1 MRITA
6 AEKEQTRERI
16 TAAAVKQFREAGF
29 AAATTRDIARDARIA
44 TGTLFNYF
52 TSKEDIV
59 LALAADALAAACE
72 DVTRARLAA
81 SLEEEL
87 FAFIAAGL
95 RRLKPHRAYLGP
107 LVHAALSPLVSA
119 ARSDDLTSLR
129 EQQLR
134 QVQQVLDKHGCP
146 ERSPIT
152 LQLYWTLYLGILAYW
167 IGDRSPKQE
176 DSRVLAD
183 QSVSMFCDWLRRS
196 GDRSPEESP
205 R

>member
-6 AEKEQTRERI
+6 AEKEQTRQRI
-16 TAAAVKQFREAGF
+16 TAAAVRQFREAGF

-59 LALAADALAAACE
+59 LALAVDALATAA
-72 DVTRARLAA
+72 DDFARSRPATS

-87 FAFIAAGL
+87 FAFIATGL

-107 LVHAALSPLVSA
+107 LVQTALSPLVSS
-119 ARSDDLTSLR
+119 ARSDDLNTLR

-134 QVQQVLDKHGCP
+134 QVHNVLDKHG
-146 ERSPIT
+146 
-152 LQLYWTLYLGILAYW
+152 
-167 IGDRSPKQE
+167 
-176 DSRVLAD
+176 
-183 QSVSMFCDWLRRS
+183 
-196 GDRSPEESP
+196 
-205 R
+205 